1 MIDHEGYINIVD
13 RKKDVIISGGEN
25 IYSTEVE
32 YALYE
37 HPAILECAVIGVPD
51 DTWGEAVYQREVLV

>member
-25 IYSTEVE
+25 LYSTEVE

-37 HPAILECAVIGVPD
+37 HPAGMCRD
-51 DTWGEAVYQREVLV
+51 WGAR